1 MRYTQCLATAAQG
14 MRGANEQ
21 ASQERRREKKRAGN
35 PDPALDAVFGAYPKP
50 VKTKLLAL
58 RRLIFDT
65 AKTVKGVGALEE
77 ALKWGQ
83 PSYLTSESKS
93 GSTIRIDQVR
103 AEAGQYAIYFH
114 CQTDLVDPFAS
125 SIRSCAMA
133 ATAASCST
141 PRTSCPRPRCATAWH
156 WR

>member
-65 AKTVKGVGALEE
+65 AKTVKGVGALEIITDPYRLKKQGMIEVTSFVMVDVAVRYPE
-77 ALKWGQ
+77 AFCKGI
-83 PSYLTSESKS
+83 T
-93 GSTIRIDQVR
+93 
-103 AEAGQYAIYFH
+103 
-114 CQTDLVDPFAS
+114 LVP
-125 SIRSCAMA
+125 
-133 ATAASCST
+133 
-141 PRTSCPRPRCATAWH
+141 
-156 WR
+156 